1 MVNEVEG
8 YVEEFYSK
16 IMENIRIAN
25 LDMSQSK
32 VAVVHLEY
40 PTSDIYVINN
50 TNKELIRVLDNLG
63 YDAYI
68 NYSET
73 IEDTNIYRATVKW
86 VGRLEDY

>member
-25 LDMSQSK
+25 LDMTQSK
-32 VAVVHLEY
+32 VAVVYLEY

-73 IEDTNIYRATVKW
+73 NEDTNIYRATVKW